1 MAVID
6 VDVGVAL
13 PEELV
18 VAAAEFASID
28 IASIA
33 MAVVAVAAAAAVFY
47 AGFADVDAEAVVA
60 VVVEVVV
67 VVKVESGADA
77 VYSSIM
83 FDMMHQC
90 CKRSVSVERHA
101 HYY

>member
-33 MAVVAVAAAAAVFY
+33 MAVVAVAAAAVFY

>member
-33 MAVVAVAAAAAVFY
+33 MAVVAVAAAVFY